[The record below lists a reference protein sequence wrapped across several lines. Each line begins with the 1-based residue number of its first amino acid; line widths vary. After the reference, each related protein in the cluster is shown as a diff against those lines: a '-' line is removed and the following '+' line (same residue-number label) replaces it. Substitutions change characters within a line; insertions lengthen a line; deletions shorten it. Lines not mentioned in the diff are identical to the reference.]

1 MNILHLASWYPTED
15 SPINGIFI
23 GRKIKAI
30 SDGDK
35 HNKHYFISL
44 ASASFASLKKPLDF
58 IRLKTKSNKP
68 KLISRGNLKMINYQF
83 IISHQR
89 LFGTEVNQFQ
99 KQIERLLKKFTL
111 NINLIHAHVAMPAG
125 AVALGMKQKFQIPYI
140 ISEQMG
146 EFPFAYLL
154 PQKELIIESVQQA
167 AQVIALSRFQK
178 AEIEKFTGRKAEIIP
193 NVVEV
198 KNEKPFQQQAKALNE
213 KFQFILVGILSP
225 VKGVDILIAA
235 ASILKAKGIHHFHIT
250 IAGGGKIEQDLQ
262 QLALQKN
269 VDSYFSWT
277 GALRPDEVLQKIN
290 ESDAFVCASRHESF
304 GVALVEALSLG
315 KPVVATRCG
324 GPQDTVNEENG
335 LLVDNENPQALA
347 EGLKWMMHNAGQF
360 DSKKIAEAAVNK
372 YGPAVI
378 SAQYL
383 RLYEEILKN

>member
-23 GRKIKAI
+23 ERKIKAI

-35 HNKHYFISL
+35 QNKHYLISL
-44 ASASFASLKKPLDF
+44 ASTSFASFKKPIGF

-68 KLISRGNLKMINYQF
+68 QLISRGNLKIINHQF

-89 LFGTEVNQFQ
+89 LFGTEVKQFQ
-99 KQIERLLKKFTL
+99 KQIEKILKRFTL

-167 AQVIALSRFQK
+167 AQVIALSRFQRTQ
-178 AEIEKFTGRKAEIIP
+178 IEKFTGRRAEIFP

-198 KNEKPFQQQAKALNE
+198 KNETSVKQHAKTANE
-213 KFQFILVGILSP
+213 KFQFILVGILSV
-225 VKGVDILIAA
+225 VKGVDILIEAA
-235 ASILKAKGIHHFHIT
+235 AILKAKGIHHFHIT
-250 IAGGGKIEQDLQ
+250 IAGSGKIEQDLK
-262 QLALQKN
+262 QLAVQKEM
-269 VDSYFSWT
+269 DSYFSWT
-277 GALRPDEVLQKIN
+277 GALRPDEVLQKIK
-290 ESDAFVCASRHESF
+290 ECDAFVCASRHESF

-335 LLVDNENPQALA
+335 LLVENENPLALA
-347 EGLKWMMHNAGQF
+347 EGLKWMMQNAEQF
-360 DSKKIAEAAVNK
+360 DSKKIAAETVNK
-372 YGPAVI
+372 YGSAVI
-378 SAQYL
+378 ASQYL
-383 RLYEEILKN
+383 RLYEEVLKN

>member
-1 MNILHLASWYPTED
+1 M
-15 SPINGIFI
+15 
-23 GRKIKAI
+23 
-30 SDGDK
+30 
-35 HNKHYFISL
+35 
-44 ASASFASLKKPLDF
+44 
-58 IRLKTKSNKP
+58 
-68 KLISRGNLKMINYQF
+68 
-83 IISHQR
+83 
-89 LFGTEVNQFQ
+89 
-99 KQIERLLKKFTL
+99 
-111 NINLIHAHVAMPAG
+111 
-125 AVALGMKQKFQIPYI
+125 
-140 ISEQMG
+140 
-146 EFPFAYLL
+146 
-154 PQKELIIESVQQA
+154 
-167 AQVIALSRFQK
+167 
-178 AEIEKFTGRKAEIIP
+178 
-193 NVVEV
+193 
-198 KNEKPFQQQAKALNE
+198 
-213 KFQFILVGILSP
+213 
-225 VKGVDILIAA
+225 IAA